1 MRKLRNLMLL
11 LSLAIGGVAAYADS
25 EVYTDPTIVQQSSEN
40 ITVYFDASST
50 ALSSETTIYAYTGLT
65 VSGTQWSTTKDD
77 WSTNSDDCLL
87 TNVSGTLWSLT
98 ISSITDFYGI
108 SSASNVTELLFVFR
122 SSDGSSQSSDYAI
135 TVYEDGFV
143 ATLSSDADVIQTSPT
158 VSLTVNTT
166 ESASISLYADDSSS
180 AFATASSV
188 TSYTTSYTF
197 SATGSHTIKAVATSG
212 TSSYTTSITLNYLGT
227 STYSYYLRGTL
238 NQGPTVNSD
247 GTVTFC
253 LLAPYKE
260 TVVLIGE
267 WNDYEPSVDGV
278 MYFQGSS
285 DERYFWVTV
294 DNLDMDTEYGYF
306 FVVDGDIFVADPY
319 AKLILDPWNDQYIN
333 YNGITRYEDL
343 KDFPSEVT
351 STYGEFAIAVFKGN
365 GWEYDWEV
373 PDFDAPDESDLMIY
387 ELLLRDFTTE
397 QSLSAAME
405 KLDYLDSLGVTAIE
419 LMPIMEFDGNN
430 SWGYNPNFYF
440 APDKYYG
447 SPEMYKQ
454 FIDECHKRGLAV
466 ILDIVFNHIYGQH
479 PWCKMYWDDSSS
491 TPTSGNPFLNST
503 APHNYSVGNDWKQEV
518 EMVQDYLCDVLQYW
532 LEEYKVDGFRFDL
545 TKGLGDS
552 DSYDDYDANSYNSSR
567 ITNVTRFINA
577 AKAVNSDAYCIFEAF
592 VDDSEQMAYR
602 SAGGMAWENVNS
614 AFCQLAMGYS
624 TNSDISAL
632 YYYSANSSYAA
643 NTTVSY
649 AESHDEERMGY
660 KALAYGSGNLK
671 GQAKYYCRQL
681 GGCGMFVALTP
692 GPRMMWQF
700 GEMGYDISGGNSDT
714 DEKTPYWER
723 LYDPY
728 YGGLVKSYRELLN
741 IRKNFPD
748 LFTYADGGTFYWS
761 VSTSNWDSGR
771 FLTAKH
777 SANGQE
783 LIGAMNPTGSAIT
796 TSYTFDSQTDANYQ
810 IVSRTYGSLPSF
822 SASNSTITIPA
833 YSYVVIAN
841 FETGTGDETDVEFY
855 LSGALNSWSEYD
867 SDYKFTPDGE
877 GTYTLYLESYSD
889 SASGQGT
896 GFKIMTNGS
905 DWYSFDNTANDSS
918 NTLPFSQGYVLDY
931 SDSNPNMTLGNS
943 YSNILFTITV
953 SGSTVTLTVTSDAS
967 ESEANQYYLSGAFNG
982 WDGANPTYGFSANS
996 DGTYSLTVTDY
1007 SDSADGQDSGI
1018 KVFAYDG
1025 TSSTWYGNGETLT
1038 SGVGYKLSS
1047 SGNNMYL
1054 GGSYDEVTFTLSTD
1068 PTIRLTA
1075 TYTSDSSS
1083 SSSSSSSSGSSSSE
1097 SSTDGVEAFYLVGSF
1112 NTYTVS
1118 TTETEVD
1125 DGITVYINST
1135 SSSYYIYAWDEDEN
1149 DLLGSYP
1156 GTQFNGLSYT
1166 YVDGLKY
1173 YYYTFDSDLSKVNLI
1188 LNNGSTG
1195 SGNQTEDIS
1204 ITADTYLYYSG
1215 DGTYSTTASIGTE
1228 TTETVT
1234 IYVKSSSS
1242 QYYIYAW
1249 DEDETKYAGSWPG
1262 TKFANLPTTTY
1273 NGSTYYYLTTTAS
1286 SVYVMFNTGTG
1297 GNQTGTLGPYSN
1309 DTYLTYEGGTSTSDT
1324 GSGFTIYINSESAD
1338 YYVYA
1343 WADDTD
1349 GSKALGV
1356 WPGARFGTL
1365 ETTTIGGTSYYYYTF
1380 IGYSSV
1386 SLIFNEGWGSD
1397 QTSDITG
1404 ISTDTYFTYNGG
1416 TSYSTGAGGSSS
1428 DDDDDSDSSSSYTV
1442 NVYVSATY
1450 ATTNYIYAYN
1460 LNSSTSSTDLSSSWP
1475 GDLISSG
1482 TSTTIDGN
1490 TYYKFSYTGTAIYI
1504 IFYDGDTY
1512 RNETSKISLSTAGD
1526 YYFCYDGGTSYTE
1539 GKRSSSSSSDD
1550 DDDDSDDSDDGIT
1563 VYVSGSSSYCMYAW
1577 YDGVESVIGAWPGA
1591 QFSSLSSTTVN
1602 GTTYYYYTFT
1612 EGTPVYVIFDT
1623 GTNGNQTGTIAV
1635 TSDTYFSY
1643 SGDTTINIGQSA
1655 NSGSTVTAYIYCSSA
1670 SSNYLYS
1677 YDSPREQQGSWP
1689 GTAISSLG
1697 NSTTIN
1703 SKKYYYYTYSQGSA
1717 NIILNG
1723 GDGNNQ
1729 TGNITIYEDVYI
1741 TYSSNAD
1748 YITIDGVGSLS
1759 TTSSAASITA
1769 AASNSRSA
1777 GLKSTTTTTTVSVY
1791 SDDYKFAREE
1801 NATEDDYLLL
1811 TLAAETGY
1819 KSLSSGFSIL
1829 GDNGTV
1835 YGYGGSMDYN
1845 TNYTFSLDG
1854 SESTLSTEPENDYI
1868 VLAIVNVNSSSLTV
1882 RAIDATT
1889 EEVETGI
1896 TTIEG
1901 GEGKDV
1907 TIIAINSNITVLG
1920 SDDVRIYNLSG
1931 ALVSDQNSVDV
1942 PAGAYIV
1949 RTGSVATKVMV
1960 RP

>member
-1 MRKLRNLMLL
+1 MRKFRNMMLL
-11 LSLAIGGVAAYADS
+11 LSLVIGGVVASASS
-25 EVYTDPTIVQQSSEN
+25 EVYTDPTIVQKSSED

-50 ALSSETTIYAYTGLT
+50 DLSSETTIYAYTGLT
-65 VSGTQWSTTKDD
+65 VSGTQWSTVKDN

-98 ISSITDFYGI
+98 ISSIKDFYGI
-108 SSASNVTELLFVFR
+108 SSTSNVTELLFVFR
-122 SSDGSSQSSDYAI
+122 NSDGTAQTGDYAI

-143 ATLSSDADVIQTSPT
+143 ATLSSDADVILTTPT

-212 TSSYTTSITLNYLGT
+212 TSSYTTSITLSYLGT

-333 YNGITRYEDL
+333 YNGVTRYEDL

-479 PWCKMYWDDSSS
+479 PWCKMYWDDTNSI
-491 TPTSGNPFLNST
+491 PTSGNPFLNQT

-552 DSYDDYDANSYNSSR
+552 DSYDDNYDADEYNSSR
-567 ITNVTRFINA
+567 IENVTRFINA
-577 AKAVNSDAYCIFEAF
+577 ATAVNSDAYCIFEAF
-592 VDDSEQMAYR
+592 VDDSEQIAYR
-602 SAGGMAWENVNS
+602 TAGGMSWENVNE

-624 TNSDISAL
+624 SDSDISSL
-632 YYYSANSSYAA
+632 YYYSANSDYAE
-643 NTTVSY
+643 NSIVSY

-660 KALAYGSGNLK
+660 SALAWGSGNLT
-671 GQAKYYCRQL
+671 QTKYYCRQL

-700 GEMGYDISGGNSDT
+700 GEMGYDISGGDGDT

-723 LYDPY
+723 IYDPY

-748 LFTYADGGTFYWS
+748 LFCYSDGATFNWA

-783 LIGAMNPTGSAIT
+783 LIGVMNPTGSAIT
-796 TSYTFDSQTDANYQ
+796 TSYTFDSKTDADYQ

-822 SASNSTITIPA
+822 SASNSTITVPA
-833 YSYVVIAN
+833 YSYVVITN

-855 LSGALNSWSEYD
+855 LSGAVNSWGERD
-867 SDYKFTPDGE
+867 SNYKFTPNGE

-889 SASGQGT
+889 EVSGQES
-896 GFKIMTNGS
+896 GFKVMTNGG

-918 NTLPFSQGYVLDY
+918 NTLPFSEAYILDY
-931 SDSNPNMTLGNS
+931 SDSNPNMTLGGS
-943 YSNILFTITV
+943 YSNIMFTITV
-953 SGSTVTLTVTSDAS
+953 SGSTVSLTVTADAT
-967 ESEANQYYLSGAFNG
+967 EAATIKYYLPGAYNG
-982 WDGANPTYGFSANS
+982 WVRTDTNYAFSENS
-996 DGTYSLTVTDY
+996 DGTYTLTVKNY
-1007 SDSADGQDSGI
+1007 SDDADDQESGI
-1018 KVFAYDG
+1018 KVYAYAAG
-1025 TSSTWYGNGETLT
+1025 TTKTWYGNGETLT
-1038 SGVGYKLSS
+1038 SGIGYKLSS
-1047 SGNNMYL
+1047 TGDNMLL
-1054 GGSYDEVTFTLSTD
+1054 GGSYDEVKFTLTTD

-1075 TYTSDSSS
+1075 TYTTSSS
-1083 SSSSSSSSGSSSSE
+1083 SSSDDDSSSSGSTG
-1097 SSTDGVEAFYLVGSF
+1097 STAGATTYYLVGNF
-1112 NTYTVS
+1112 NAYS
-1118 TTETEVD
+1118 INTTETEVD

-1149 DLLGSYP
+1149 SLLGSYP
-1156 GTQFNGLSYT
+1156 GTQFNDLSYT

-1173 YYYTFDSDLSKVNLI
+1173 YYYTFDADLSEVNII
-1188 LNNGSTG
+1188 LNNGGTG
-1195 SGNQTEDIS
+1195 DGNQTDDIT
-1204 ITADTYLYYSG
+1204 ITKDTYLYYSG
-1215 DGTYSTTASIGTE
+1215 DGAYSTTASVGEE
-1228 TTETVT
+1228 TTSTVT

-1242 QYYIYAW
+1242 QYYIYAY
-1249 DEDETKYAGSWPG
+1249 DSDGTLYAGSWPG

-1273 NGSTYYYLTTTAS
+1273 NGSTYYYLTTAAS
-1286 SVYVMFNTGTG
+1286 SVYVIFNTGTG
-1297 GNQTGTLGPYSN
+1297 GNQTTELGPYSS
-1309 DTYLTYEGGTSTSDT
+1309 DTYLTYEGGTSTTDT

-1349 GSKALGV
+1349 GSMALGS

-1365 ETTTIGGTSYYYYTF
+1365 ETTTIDGTSYYYYTF

-1386 SLIFNEGWGSD
+1386 SLIFNEGWDSD
-1397 QTSDITG
+1397 QTSTISG

-1416 TSYSTGAGGSSS
+1416 TTYSTGAGSSSS
-1428 DDDDDSDSSSSYTV
+1428 DDDDDDSNSDTNTDTDSSYMV

-1460 LNSSTSSTDLSSSWP
+1460 LNSSTSSTDLSSAWP

-1482 TSTTIDGN
+1482 TSTTVDGS

-1504 IFYDGDTY
+1504 MFYDGETY
-1512 RNETSKISLSTAGD
+1512 NNKTSEISLSAAGD
-1526 YYFCYDGGTSYTE
+1526 YYFCYDGGTTYTE
-1539 GKRSSSSSSDD
+1539 GQRDSSITIYVSSSSP
-1550 DDDDSDDSDDGIT
+1550 
-1563 VYVSGSSSYCMYAW
+1563 SSYYMYLW
-1577 YDGVESVIGAWPGA
+1577 DDNTTYTDSWPGTKL
-1591 QFSSLSSTTVN
+1591 SSLSSTTVN
-1602 GTTYYYYTFT
+1602 GTTYYYCTAT
-1612 EGTPVYVIFDT
+1612 GASSVSVIFNQGSNSSQTADIT
-1623 GTNGNQTGTIAV
+1623 GM
-1635 TSDTYFSY
+1635 TSSTYFTY
-1643 SGDTTINIGQSA
+1643 NGGTAYAIGQSA
-1655 NSGSTVTAYIYCSSA
+1655 NSGSTVTAYICCSSA
-1670 SSNYLYS
+1670 SSYYLYS
-1677 YDSPREQQGSWP
+1677 FDSPSTANGSWP
-1689 GTAISSLG
+1689 GTKLTSLS
-1697 NSTTIN
+1697 STTIN
-1703 SKKYYYYTYSQGSA
+1703 GSKYYYYTYSQGSA
-1717 NIILNG
+1717 NIII
-1723 GDGNNQ
+1723 NNNNNYQ
-1729 TGNITIYEDVYI
+1729 TGDITIYEDVYI
-1741 TYSSNAD
+1741 TYAGATSN
-1748 YITIDGVGSLS
+1748 ITIDGVGSLS
-1759 TTSSAASITA
+1759 STSSAASITP

-1777 GLKSTTTTTTVSVY
+1777 GLRSTTTTTTVSVY
-1791 SDDYKFAREE
+1791 DSSYQFARDSRS
-1801 NATEDDYLLL
+1801 TSEDDYLLL
-1811 TLAAETGY
+1811 SLDAEESY
-1819 KSLSSGFSIL
+1819 EDLSSGFSIL

-1835 YGYGGSMDYN
+1835 FSYGGSMDYN
-1845 TNYTFSLDG
+1845 TNYSFTENST
-1854 SESTLSTEPENDYI
+1854 ESTLSSEPENDNI
-1868 VLAIVNVNSSSLTV
+1868 VLAIVSVNSDDLVVRVYDLT
-1882 RAIDATT
+1882 D
-1889 EEVETGI
+1889 EDVETGI
-1896 TTIEG
+1896 TTIEAD
-1901 GEGKDV
+1901 EGKNV
-1907 TIIAINSNITVLG
+1907 TIIAVDGNITVLG
-1920 SDDVRIYNLSG
+1920 SDDARIYNLSG
-1931 ALVSDQNSVDV
+1931 MLISNQNSVDV

-1949 RTGSVATKVMV
+1949 HTGSKATKVMV